1 MHITKYEKP
10 DQKRYI
16 LYDFNSRNSGKNKT
30 METAKDE
37 QQPEGRGNKG
47 RVGGTQRT
55 YFLNCKFSYA
65 SLDIFQNPQ
74 NVRDQERI
82 PM

>member
-16 LYDFNSRNSGKNKT
+16 LHDFNSRNSGKNKT

-37 QQPEGRGNKG
+37 
-47 RVGGTQRT
+47 
-55 YFLNCKFSYA
+55 
-65 SLDIFQNPQ
+65 
-74 NVRDQERI
+74 
-82 PM
+82 

>member
-37 QQPEGRGNKG
+37 
-47 RVGGTQRT
+47 
-55 YFLNCKFSYA
+55 
-65 SLDIFQNPQ
+65 
-74 NVRDQERI
+74 
-82 PM
+82 